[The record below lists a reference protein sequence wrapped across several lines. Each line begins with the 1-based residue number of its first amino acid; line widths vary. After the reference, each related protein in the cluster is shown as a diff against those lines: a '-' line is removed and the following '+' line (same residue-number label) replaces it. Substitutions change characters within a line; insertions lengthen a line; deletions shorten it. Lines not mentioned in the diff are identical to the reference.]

1 MTTLTPYPASEKQIA
16 FLRRLTSER
25 DTTGVTEMLEE
36 ARRSAVEGTFD
47 KRSASAL
54 IDALLDCPKAK
65 DADVTPDAE
74 PEAGIYENGGTLYR
88 VYKGQQSG
96 RMLVSRIDYDT
107 ALVTGGE
114 ESDGEPVPSVENVSY
129 DYLGL
134 AARNLPATATRLSLE
149 QVGGLGKAF
158 DHCLICGRRLDDPD
172 SVDLGIGPV
181 CASRYDA

>member
-1 MTTLTPYPASEKQIA
+1 MRTLTPHPASEKQIA
-16 FLRRLTSER
+16 FLSRLTSER
-25 DTTGVTEMLEE
+25 DTSGITEMLRK
-36 ARRSAVEGTFD
+36 ARLSAVEGTFD

-54 IDALLDCPKAK
+54 IDALLDCPKAET
-65 DADVTPDAE
+65 ASLPE
-74 PEAGIYENGGTLYR
+74 PEAGVYENGGTLYR

-107 ALVTGGE
+107 AVVPGGE

-149 QVGGLGKAF
+149 QVGGLGKEF
-158 DHCLICGRRLDDPD
+158 DHCLVCGRRLDDPD
-172 SVDLGIGPV
+172 SVDRGIGPV
-181 CASRYDA
+181 CASKYDA

>member
-1 MTTLTPYPASEKQIA
+1 MRTLTPYPASEKQIA

-25 DTTGVTEMLEE
+25 DTSGIAEMLEE

-47 KRSASAL
+47 KRSASSL
-54 IDALLDCPKAK
+54 IDALLDCPKA
-65 DADVTPDAE
+65 ASAETASLPE

-88 VYKGQQSG
+88 VYRGQRSG

-107 ALVTGGE
+107 ALVPGGE

-134 AARNLPATATRLSLE
+134 AARNLPATAARLSLE

-172 SVDLGIGPV
+172 SVDRGIGPV
-181 CASRYDA
+181 CASKYDA